1 MNKKGF
7 TLVELITVVV
17 ILGIL
22 ALIVVPNITR
32 LLNSGKNE
40 QMKNDAKE
48 LISKAKYYYK
58 MDGKT
63 EFKLGDL
70 WSDTSR
76 TDGYGDKYIDT
87 SSITYDNNDKT
98 FKITL
103 KTEKHCLSSDKDKCS
118 NNVNEENIDSAYVIE
133 VKENEQ

>member
-76 TDGYGDKYIDT
+76 TDGYGDEYVT
-87 SSITYDNNDKT
+87 SSITYEDGT
-98 FKITL
+98 FKIIL
-103 KTEKHCLSSDKDKCS
+103 KTKYHCLSSDKDKCIK
-118 NNVNEENIDSAYVIE
+118 VTEKDIDGAYVIE
-133 VKENEQ
+133 VEQNEQ

>member
-63 EFKLGDL
+63 EFELGDL

-76 TDGYGDKYIDT
+76 TDGYGDKYDDT
-87 SSITYDNNDKT
+87 SSITYDNDKKT
-98 FKITL
+98 FTITL
-103 KTEKHCLSSDKDKCS
+103 KTENHCLSSDKDKCS
-118 NNVNEENIDSAYVIE
+118 NVNEENIDSAYVIE
-133 VKENEQ
+133 VKQNEQ